1 MCSVIQ
7 GKSMCS
13 DKKEGSHH
21 SGKQR
26 SKMQKFWYYK
36 CDSASRISWILT
48 FPFGFDSLRYPV
60 ISIINSFIYLQAKVL
75 DPETG
80 LYNQS
85 DCCCSS
91 ILWLLLWRAFGQVS
105 VALGPIQIITA
116 KMWTITQIKT
126 TMSYHLTPVRMAI
139 INKSTNNKCWGGC
152 GEKGILLHSWWG
164 CKFVQPLWK
173 TVWRLLK
180 KIKIE
185 LPYDAAVYPDIP
197 IIWKDTCTSMFIA
210 VLFIIVKAWEQ
221 PKSPSTDEWIKKMWY
236 TYTMEYYLVMKED

>member
-7 GKSMCS
+7 GKSMCN

-36 CDSASRISWILT
+36 CDSAASIPWILT

-75 DPETG
+75 DPEIG

-91 ILWLLLWRAFGQVS
+91 ILWLLWRAFGQVS

-116 KMWTITQIKT
+116 KMWAITRIKT
-126 TMSYHLTPVRMAI
+126 TMSYTSHQWEWPSLTSLQI
-139 INKSTNNKCWGGC
+139 INVGEDVEKRESSYTLGGDVNSC
-152 GEKGILLHSWWG
+152 SHYGKQYEGSSK
-164 CKFVQPLWK
+164 Q
-173 TVWRLLK
+173 
-180 KIKIE
+180 
-185 LPYDAAVYPDIP
+185 
-197 IIWKDTCTSMFIA
+197 
-210 VLFIIVKAWEQ
+210 
-221 PKSPSTDEWIKKMWY
+221 
-236 TYTMEYYLVMKED
+236 